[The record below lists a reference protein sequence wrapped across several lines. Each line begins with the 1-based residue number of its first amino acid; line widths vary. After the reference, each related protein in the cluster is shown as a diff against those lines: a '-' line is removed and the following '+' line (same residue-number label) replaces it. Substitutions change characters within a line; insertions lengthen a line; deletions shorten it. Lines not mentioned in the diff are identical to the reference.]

1 MVLRTYKGHNI
12 RVGRQQINSQ
22 ILMEICQELD
32 KFPVL
37 EESYREIIEDK
48 MDIKNAENIL
58 SEIENKKRVF
68 VFGPESRIPSPFTHN
83 LILSVYD
90 DVVGITDKKALL
102 ENLYEIVNNR
112 INQKNNGK
120 LLK

>member
-1 MVLRTYKGHNI
+1 MLIPLLSTI
-12 RVGRQQINSQ
+12 S
-22 ILMEICQELD
+22 IC
-32 KFPVL
+32 
-37 EESYREIIEDK
+37 
-48 MDIKNAENIL
+48 IL
-58 SEIENKKRVF
+58 SSFSTESKEAFFSTSGTVGQKKPFESTRPVF